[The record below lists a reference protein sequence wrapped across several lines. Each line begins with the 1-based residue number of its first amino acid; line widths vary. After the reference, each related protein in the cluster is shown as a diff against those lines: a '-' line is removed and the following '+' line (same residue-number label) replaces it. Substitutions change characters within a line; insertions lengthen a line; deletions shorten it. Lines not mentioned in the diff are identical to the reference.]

1 MLPLVPYGMLE
12 TVMEKSNTFARS
24 SNDSNGVRTFVVSA
38 FGLLPVALVSS
49 MMLTQMFG
57 IWTY

>member
-1 MLPLVPYGMLE
+1 
-12 TVMEKSNTFARS
+12 MEKSNTFARS